1 MRKSIT
7 LLLFFT
13 AVFAA
18 AQQDYRTWLRGK
30 VLYQDS
36 SVVAA
41 NILNTNSEN
50 ATITDDNGEFA
61 IEVKLGDE
69 LIISSVQY
77 EIRAIIITKG
87 ILQRNRL
94 VVDVNEK
101 ITALDEVVVSPTRP
115 EKFLDLQEEEFKKFD
130 YTSDKS
136 TRVENEIL
144 RKNQLYEGVDFVNIF
159 KLMYKSLRKK
169 KADEGDEF
177 TYAPSDVIRQIYP
190 DVFFTTQLN
199 IPTDKIGLFLE
210 YIDGRLQT
218 KDLLKKENEFQL
230 MDFLIKQSEKF
241 AKTQ

>member
-7 LLLFFT
+7 LLLLFT
-13 AVFAA
+13 TVFAA

-77 EIRAIIITKG
+77 EIRAIIITKD

-101 ITALDEVVVSPTRP
+101 ITVLDEVVVSPTRP

-190 DVFFTTQLN
+190 DAFFTTQLN
-199 IPTDKIGLFLE
+199 IPPSKIGLFLE

>member
-1 MRKSIT
+1 MVN
-7 LLLFFT
+7 LP
-13 AVFAA
+13 
-18 AQQDYRTWLRGK
+18 LR
-30 VLYQDS
+30 L
-36 SVVAA
+36 
-41 NILNTNSEN
+41 
-50 ATITDDNGEFA
+50 
-61 IEVKLGDE
+61 KLGDE

-77 EIRAIIITKG
+77 EIRAIIITKD

-101 ITALDEVVVSPTRP
+101 ITVLDEVVVSPTRP

-169 KADEGDEF
+169 NADEGDEF

-199 IPTDKIGLFLE
+199 IPLDKIGLFLE

-218 KDLLKKENEFQL
+218 KDLLKKRKRISTDGLFNQ
-230 MDFLIKQSEKF
+230 
-241 AKTQ
+241 AK

>member
-1 MRKSIT
+1 MKKGIHV
-7 LLLFFT
+7 LALFCV
-13 AVFAA
+13 VFAT

-77 EIRAIIITKG
+77 EIRAIIITKD

-199 IPTDKIGLFLE
+199 IPLDKIGLFLE

-241 AKTQ
+241 TKVQ

>member
-1 MRKSIT
+1 MQKTIT
-7 LLLFFT
+7 ILTLFCV
-13 AVFAA
+13 VFAA

-30 VLYQDS
+30 VLYQDN

-41 NILNTNSEN
+41 NILNTNSEQ
-50 ATITDDNGEFA
+50 ATITDDSGEFV

-77 EIRAIIITKG
+77 EIRALIITKE

-101 ITALDEVVVSPTRP
+101 IQVLDEVVVSPTRP

-136 TRVENEIL
+136 TRVDNEIL

-159 KLMYKSLRKK
+159 KLMYKTLRKK
-169 KADEGDEF
+169 DSDKSSGSP
-177 TYAPSDVIRQIYP
+177 YAPSDVIRQIYP
-190 DVFFTTQLN
+190 DVFFMEELQ
-199 IPTDKIGLFLE
+199 IPPDQIGLFLE
-210 YIDGRLQT
+210 YIDDRLEA

-230 MDFLIKQSEKF
+230 MDYLIKQSEKF
-241 AKTQ
+241 AKAK

>member
-1 MRKSIT
+1 MKKAIPI
-7 LLLFFT
+7 LALFCV
-13 AVFAA
+13 VFAT

-41 NILNTNSEN
+41 NILNTNSEQ

-77 EIRAIIITKG
+77 EIRALIITKE

-101 ITALDEVVVSPTRP
+101 IQALDEVVVSPTRP

-159 KLMYKSLRKK
+159 KLMYKALRKK
-169 KADEGDEF
+169 ESDDGSAS

-190 DVFFTTQLN
+190 DAFFTEKLN
-199 IPTDKIGLFLE
+199 VSQDQIGLFLE
-210 YIDGRLQT
+210 FIDDRLEA